1 MYSLDMVARMSTARS
16 GDVFGPYR
24 LEEALGE
31 GRMGVVFRATDVRDD
46 RAVAL
51 KLLRP
56 ELAEDRAYVRR
67 FVREGDIALQLRHPH
82 VVSVLERGE
91 SGGALYLAAE
101 FVPGRQLAEVVV
113 ERPLDEAE
121 AARIAAQIASALDAV
136 HAHGLVHRDVK
147 PANVIVTPSGTA
159 LLTDFGVARG
169 EADTTLTKAGHV
181 VGTVD
186 YLAPEVIRGEPATP
200 SSDIYSLGC
209 LAYEC
214 VSGKPPFADR
224 TVVDACL
231 AHLRDDPPPLDTV
244 APPFAES
251 LLRALAKD
259 PAARPPT
266 ATGYARLL
274 RAAARDR

>member
-1 MYSLDMVARMSTARS
+1 MVGPVSTARP
-16 GDVFGPYR
+16 GDLVGSYR
-24 LEEALGE
+24 LEHALGE
-31 GRMGVVFRATDVRDD
+31 GRMGLVFRATDIRDGRD
-46 RAVAL
+46 VAL

-56 ELAEDRAYVRR
+56 ELFADRAYVRR
-67 FVREGDIALQLRHPH
+67 FIREGDIALQLRHPH

-91 SGGALYLAAE
+91 SRGALYLAAE
-101 FVPGRQLAEVVV
+101 FVPGRQLAEVVA
-113 ERPLDEAE
+113 ERQLDAAE
-121 AARIAAQIASALDAV
+121 AARIAAQVASALDAV

-169 EADTTLTKAGHV
+169 DADTTLTKAGHV

-200 SSDIYSLGC
+200 ASDVYSLGC
-209 LAYEC
+209 LVYEC
-214 VSGKPPFADR
+214 VAGRAPFADR
-224 TVVDACL
+224 PVVDACL
-231 AHLRDDPPPLDTV
+231 AHLRDDPPPLPAVT
-244 APPFAES
+244 PPFAES
-251 LLRALAKD
+251 LFRALAKD
-259 PAARPPT
+259 PAARPST